1 MRNIV
6 RADLDFSMY
15 STAIVWRCFENF

>member
-15 STAIVWRCFENF
+15 STAIVWRSFENF